1 MIKWLHPLFYR
12 VILTVKNYEVKEM
25 DHGENH
31 ITIVDEQGNEQLC
44 EVLFTFD
51 SEEFG
56 KSYVLYYPVGA
67 EEDENEEIEI
77 HASAF
82 NPNSETEEGDL
93 MPIESD
99 EEWDMIE
106 EMLQTFLDEQDEE

>member
-1 MIKWLHPLFYR
+1 MMNHDEK
-12 VILTVKNYEVKEM
+12 
-25 DHGENH
+25 H
-31 ITIVDEQGNEQLC
+31 ITVVDDDGNEQLC

-51 SEEFG
+51 SDEFG

-67 EEDENEEIEI
+67 DEDDEDDIEI

-82 NPNSETEEGDL
+82 SPTEDGQDGEL

-106 EMLQTFLDEQDEE
+106 EVLNTFLEEEEEAE

>member
-1 MIKWLHPLFYR
+1 
-12 VILTVKNYEVKEM
+12 M
-25 DHGENH
+25 DHGENN
-31 ITIVDEQGNEQLC
+31 ITVVDENGNEQLC

-67 EEDENEEIEI
+67 EDNDDEEIEI

-82 NPNSETEEGDL
+82 SPSEDNEDGEL
-93 MPIESD
+93 MPIETD
-99 EEWDMIE
+99 AEWDMIE
-106 EMLQTFLDEQDEE
+106 EMLETFLAEQDEE

>member
-1 MIKWLHPLFYR
+1 MRWINMNHDEKNIT
-12 VILTVKNYEVKEM
+12 VI
-25 DHGENH
+25 DEN
-31 ITIVDEQGNEQLC
+31 GNEQLC

-56 KSYVLYYPVGA
+56 KSYVLYYPLGA
-67 EEDENEEIEI
+67 DEDDDEEIEI

-82 NPNSETEEGDL
+82 TPTEDGQDGEL
-93 MPIESD
+93 MPIETD

-106 EMLQTFLDEQDEE
+106 EMLNTFLEEQEDGE

>member
-1 MIKWLHPLFYR
+1 MMNHDEK
-12 VILTVKNYEVKEM
+12 
-25 DHGENH
+25 H
-31 ITIVDEQGNEQLC
+31 ITVVDDDGNEQLC

-51 SEEFG
+51 SDEFG

-67 EEDENEEIEI
+67 EEDDEDDIEI

-82 NPNSETEEGDL
+82 TPTEDGQDGEL

-106 EMLQTFLDEQDEE
+106 EVLNTFLEEEEEAE

>member
-1 MIKWLHPLFYR
+1 
-12 VILTVKNYEVKEM
+12 M
-25 DHGENH
+25 DHGENN
-31 ITIVDEQGNEQLC
+31 ITVVDENGNEQLC

-67 EEDENEEIEI
+67 EDNDEEEIEI

-82 NPNSETEEGDL
+82 TPSEDNEDGEL
-93 MPIESD
+93 MPIETD
-99 EEWDMIE
+99 AEWDMIE
-106 EMLQTFLDEQDEE
+106 EMLETFLAEQDEE

>member
-1 MIKWLHPLFYR
+1 
-12 VILTVKNYEVKEM
+12 M

-31 ITIVDEQGNEQLC
+31 ITVVDEDGNEQLC

-56 KSYVLYYPVGA
+56 KSYVLYYPIGTG
-67 EEDENEEIEI
+67 EDDEDDIEI

-82 NPNSETEEGDL
+82 TPNTDSNDGEL
-93 MPIESD
+93 MPIETD

-106 EMLQTFLDEQDEE
+106 EMLHTFLDEQDED